1 MGVPGTYPCPLGIHT
16 ERKGHK
22 TMKKTYTSI
31 LAIVAFASM
40 VCCQVAEAEAAPAAP
55 MAMADASSGAPEP
68 RGNDAV
74 RRALEELSEPRG
86 NDAVRR
92 ALEELSA
99 PAAPVV
105 VDAAVAAYQ
114 AALGQRSEAVHKAAE
129 AKLAVAKATPAAQA
143 ELGTAIGD
151 MATGDANV
159 TDPVAKKICVQ
170 QTTAV
175 MTAWTCYWAGVEQL
189 AVPEGA
195 ALPVVMA
202 VQGHSAQNVGR
213 AAADVVAVEREV
225 GRLKAGKPWYSAL
238 LFWR

>member
-1 MGVPGTYPCPLGIHT
+1 M
-16 ERKGHK
+16 
-22 TMKKTYTSI
+22 
-31 LAIVAFASM
+31 
-40 VCCQVAEAEAAPAAP
+40 
-55 MAMADASSGAPEP
+55 
-68 RGNDAV
+68 
-74 RRALEELSEPRG
+74 
-86 NDAVRR
+86 
-92 ALEELSA
+92 
-99 PAAPVV
+99 V